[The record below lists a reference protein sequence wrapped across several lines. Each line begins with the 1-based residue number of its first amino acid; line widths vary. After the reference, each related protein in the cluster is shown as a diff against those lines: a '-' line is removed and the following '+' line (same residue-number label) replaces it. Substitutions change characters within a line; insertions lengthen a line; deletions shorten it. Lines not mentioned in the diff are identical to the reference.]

1 MDQKRELSD
10 RARAVI
16 VQLAAQYPACFHVY
30 QWRRRPLAI
39 GISALIS
46 VANVS
51 DEDLKR
57 ALSFYTWNEAYLKA
71 CSVGAARIGLDG
83 QSVGLVSESEAAF
96 AANKLAGVRAR
107 EKQRR
112 KAKAAAIPATDS
124 PAAAAAA
131 AALAADLP
139 PAPPPPPPAAPQ
151 RLSMADLRAAA
162 ARRRSAA

>member
-1 MDQKRELSD
+1 MRAGAQRFRIGAQSTIYAQWRNACSGGRPEGHMDRKRELSD

-96 AANKLAGVRAR
+96 AANKLAGVRKR

-112 KAKAAAIPATDS
+112 K
-124 PAAAAAA
+124 
-131 AALAADLP
+131 
-139 PAPPPPPPAAPQ
+139 
-151 RLSMADLRAAA
+151 
-162 ARRRSAA
+162 